1 MLLAMLSVAPGCS
14 LVPLTENLIDGRDDL
29 SMTFRYLAAALS
41 ILAAGIVYV
50 VLFRIFRRIAIVL
63 GLISRSDAAHLAPV
77 LSSWP
82 DAWYN
87 KPDTTCVRRNG
98 G

>member
-1 MLLAMLSVAPGCS
+1 VVA
-14 LVPLTENLIDGRDDL
+14 VTENLIDGRDDL
-29 SMTFRYLAAALS
+29 SMTFRYLAAAFC
-41 ILAAGIVYV
+41 ILAAGVVYL
-50 VLFRIFRRIAIVL
+50 VLFRALRRIAIVL

-82 DAWYN
+82 DAWYDE
-87 KPDTTCVRRNG
+87 PDKTCVRRDG

>member
-1 MLLAMLSVAPGCS
+1 MMV
-14 LVPLTENLIDGRDDL
+14 TENWADGRDDL

-50 VLFRIFRRIAIVL
+50 VLFRTLRRIAIVL

-87 KPDTTCVRRNG
+87 EPDTTCVRRNG